1 MKSSTPITD
10 LSFRTFRA
18 LKSVTPITDL
28 DVDITN
34 RVPVCSI
41 LRVDIRR
48 SAFKASNCTPLSQIG
63 LLNLQNEHPYHK
75 LGCRYL
81 KWVSEEGESN
91 TPIANRSSRPE
102 IEYPYR
108 KFGCR
113 HHKLGFRDLKSNTP
127 IANRILETLNRA
139 PLLQIEAFRS
149 LETSYR
155 APLSRIGLSR
165 PEIVHP
171 YC

>member
-1 MKSSTPITD
+1 M
-10 LSFRTFRA
+10 SFRTFRV

-41 LRVDIRR
+41 LRVAIRR
-48 SAFKASNCTPLSQIG
+48 SAFKALNCTPLSQIG

-91 TPIANRSSRPE
+91 TPIANRSLRPE

-113 HHKLGFRDLKSNTP
+113 HHELGFRDLKSNTLSQIGFSRP
-127 IANRILETLNRA
+127 QIEHPYHKSTRLDLLRRHIEHPYHELGSRDLKSCTRIANL
-139 PLLQIEAFRS
+139 
-149 LETSYR
+149 
-155 APLSRIGLSR
+155 
-165 PEIVHP
+165 
-171 YC
+171 